1 MEASN
6 HIEVKELRQK
16 RLGYVGLR
24 NQGATCYLNSLIQ
37 GLYFTSE
44 GKFNFLNSILRACI
58 CSERASLPL
67 ANP

>member
-44 GKFNFLNSILRACI
+44 GKFNFLNSGFMPRD
-58 CSERASLPL
+58 SPL
-67 ANP
+67 KNPVLI